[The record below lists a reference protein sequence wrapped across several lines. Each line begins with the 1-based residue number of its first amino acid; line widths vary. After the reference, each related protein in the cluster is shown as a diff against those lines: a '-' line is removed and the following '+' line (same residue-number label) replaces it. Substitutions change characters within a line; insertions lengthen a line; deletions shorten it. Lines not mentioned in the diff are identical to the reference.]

1 MSRIAVAY
9 LNVPLAQL
17 ENFAAVRGVF
27 ARNTRMVLDNALR
40 FTRPTPEVLHLDA
53 MSKLAADA
61 LAAFDD
67 PTKFAAA
74 ETDFVA
80 LVHDLQKAM
89 LEQRTVGAISK
100 ASEIAALASV
110 SHA

>member
-1 MSRIAVAY
+1 
-9 LNVPLAQL
+9 
-17 ENFAAVRGVF
+17 
-27 ARNTRMVLDNALR
+27 MVLDNALR
-40 FTRPTPEVLHLDA
+40 FTRPTPQVLHLVA

-61 LAAFDD
+61 LAAAFDD